1 MENAL
6 NEKTN
11 RIIISTL
18 EEQEDSMRAY
28 WASISPIERLIHLHE
43 MIVQTYDLKNYKPVF
58 SNRINCK
65 YL

>member
-28 WASISPIERLIHLHE
+28 WASISPIQRLIHLNE

>member
-11 RIIISTL
+11 RIIISSL

-28 WASISPIERLIHLHE
+28 WASISPTQRLIHLNE